1 MPVRLP
7 SLLNPERVVVW
18 AAEIVRGLEATLS
31 NFDRTKHSRGTILPL
46 AIYVIADLPLATQH
60 PGGLLYVSD
69 APGGGTPAYSN
80 GTNWLDC
87 RTGVIIV

>member
-1 MPVRLP
+1 VPLRLP

-18 AAEIVRGLEATLS
+18 AAEVVRNLEATLS
-31 NFDRTKHSRGTILPL
+31 NFDRIKHSRGTILPL
-46 AIYVIADLPLATQH
+46 AVYVVADLPPAIQH
-60 PGGLLYVSD
+60 PSGVLYVSD

-80 GTNWLDC
+80 GVNWLDC